1 MRGFGE
7 LPEGC
12 GEGPG
17 VVSGRGGYRSI
28 ALAVSGVG
36 GRSGDGA
43 CLGAATAPGADARGL
58 PDNAHVGRDG
68 GGGEQGEKA
77 LSGLEVVVNPLL
89 GVCGRVHSTPRM
101 SFVCV
106 VLGFGDGVWVGRGC

>member
-17 VVSGRGGYRSI
+17 VVSGRRIQVDSVGG
-28 ALAVSGVG
+28 VSGVG

-58 PDNAHVGRDG
+58 PDNAHAGRDG

-89 GVCGRVHSTPRM
+89 EE
-101 SFVCV
+101 CV
-106 VLGFGDGVWVGRGC
+106 AGYTARLE